1 MKKNE
6 TARVE
11 LTPEQKPQP
20 KKDTAKEAETVEL
33 TVEQLEERVAPMM
46 FQ

>member
-11 LTPEQKPQP
+11 LTPEQKAQP
-20 KKDTAKEAETVEL
+20 KKETAKEAETVEL
-33 TVEQLEERVAPMM
+33 TVEQLEERVAP
-46 FQ
+46 FVYQ